1 MNSADEVSL
10 SFRRLSVRDHE
21 IYCYV
26 NRFSPQ
32 FEKDNMCFMSK
43 KQRHINRNILF
54 PEHTV
59 HDFSG
64 SYVVDD
70 DVDNIGPRS
79 GYALS
84 TYRFE
89 SSDVELSLES
99 SDSEL
104 DDDCGK
110 TCNVSPSNG
119 KAYKNP
125 VKKTDKLIAQHAS
138 MFRSTQRKSGKES
151 ASVNKSNSESA
162 QRALQAKQRKE
173 DDKKRKSRE
182 ATAEALQK
190 AKSKVVKTTGKIL
203 PAFSGFFRNIKLD
216 MAGIATQRRK

>member
-1 MNSADEVSL
+1 MNSEDEVSL

-21 IYCYV
+21 IYCHV

-32 FEKDNMCFMSK
+32 FERDNMCFMSK
-43 KQRHINRNILF
+43 KQRHVNGNIPFL
-54 PEHTV
+54 EHTV
-59 HDFSG
+59 HDLSQ
-64 SYVVDD
+64 SYVM
-70 DVDNIGPRS
+70 DVDNFGPSSRC
-79 GYALS
+79 ALS
-84 TYRFE
+84 KYTFE
-89 SSDVELSLES
+89 SSDVELSLDS

-110 TCNVSPSNG
+110 TCNVNPSNG
-119 KAYKNP
+119 KAYKEP
-125 VKKTDKLIAQHAS
+125 VKKTDKLNKQHFS
-138 MFRSTQRKSGKES
+138 MFRSTQSKSARES
-151 ASVNKSNSESA
+151 ASVKKSNSESA
-162 QRALQAKQRKE
+162 ERALQAKQRKE